1 MSRSNTIS
9 QVYIGKL
16 KPRIDD
22 ALDLVELDLVIL
34 EVAAVFGLYV
44 AWQYGGCGWYEW
56 SECDVIV

>member
-44 AWQYGGCGWYEW
+44 A
-56 SECDVIV
+56 